1 MSAHKGITLSLLS
14 SVLFSVLCYYSVFL
28 HPLNGWQIAGW
39 RTVTTVLLLMLALAF
54 RGKLRSFW
62 HYVLSVI
69 KNARLLLATFVCAA
83 LLGLQII
90 TFCWTPV
97 NGQSRSLALGYFL
110 LPLVMVLAGRALYGE
125 KLSGWQK
132 VAVLL
137 AACGVAAEVM
147 IVRSLP
153 LVALVVMLGYPPY
166 FIIRR
171 QLKNNA
177 FYSVIAEN
185 LFLVVPA
192 MVLLIYQGIDTEWL
206 PAGPGGGWVIL
217 TGLGLLSS
225 SALLCFLLASS
236 SLSFTVFGML
246 SYVEPLL
253 LFLVSLFLPGE
264 KLTLTSLLTYIPIW
278 LAILTLMI
286 DGYKKVK
293 T

>member
-1 MSAHKGITLSLLS
+1 
-14 SVLFSVLCYYSVFL
+14 
-28 HPLNGWQIAGW
+28 
-39 RTVTTVLLLMLALAF
+39 
-54 RGKLRSFW
+54 
-62 HYVLSVI
+62 
-69 KNARLLLATFVCAA
+69 
-83 LLGLQII
+83 
-90 TFCWTPV
+90 
-97 NGQSRSLALGYFL
+97 
-110 LPLVMVLAGRALYGE
+110 MVLAGRALYGE

-177 FYSVIAEN
+177 FYSVISEN
-185 LFLVVPA
+185 LFLAVPA

-217 TGLGLLSS
+217 IGLGLLSS

-246 SYVEPLL
+246 SYVEPLS
-253 LFLVSLFLPGE
+253 LFLVSLFLPGD

-278 LAILTLMI
+278 LAILALMI